1 MRVLLVLWLD
11 AFVQEDTLYLLFL
24 ILDENGKG
32 EIHVISK
39 ASRFLEGGLTG
50 LAWIRMAAAGHQT
63 ILNNVQD

>member
-1 MRVLLVLWLD
+1 MNKLAASFPPDW
-11 AFVQEDTLYLLFL
+11 TLTKTH
-24 ILDENGKG
+24 ENGKG